1 MPICNGCCCQMRTM
15 GKKCHQMVVSE
26 ETHRAAAQ
34 FFFATVPLHHHSALL
49 NIYKHRAPVQ
59 PRDAL
64 RALISEVRWII
75 NITRRLCRNVW
86 KGWFWSIMINSS
98 CGKVRLNL
106 WTKNVATASRWE
118 TCKKTMH
125 ANILEG
131 PAKTKNAIVADVAET
146 PYRGTNCFPSALN
159 INTASCTKL
168 QQRSGKRNHGTL
180 GDMPSQCGSTL
191 YNCVS
196 FLDS

>member
-1 MPICNGCCCQMRTM
+1 M

-49 NIYKHRAPVQ
+49 NIYKHGAPVQ

-86 KGWFWSIMINSS
+86 KG
-98 CGKVRLNL
+98 
-106 WTKNVATASRWE
+106 
-118 TCKKTMH
+118 
-125 ANILEG
+125 
-131 PAKTKNAIVADVAET
+131 
-146 PYRGTNCFPSALN
+146 
-159 INTASCTKL
+159 
-168 QQRSGKRNHGTL
+168 
-180 GDMPSQCGSTL
+180 
-191 YNCVS
+191 
-196 FLDS
+196 